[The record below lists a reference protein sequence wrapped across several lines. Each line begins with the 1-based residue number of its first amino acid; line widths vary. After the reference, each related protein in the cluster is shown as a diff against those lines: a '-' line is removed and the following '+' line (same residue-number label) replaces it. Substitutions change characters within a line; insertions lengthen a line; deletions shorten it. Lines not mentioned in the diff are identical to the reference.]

1 MSSDEELI
9 RAHREILANRGI
21 VAYVDVWQDD
31 IMNYSELW
39 QEKLIDMGAKVV
51 KKWNKNVTH
60 LVYKDGRPGIGFY
73 GSFLMNFRREYGS
86 SRGCFFNVA
95 SSTDVKET
103 THHSKFYFPIHV
115 HLNPKILIRICEES

>member
-60 LVYKDGRPGIGFY
+60 LVYKDGRPGIGFLD
-73 GSFLMNFRREYGS
+73 FW
-86 SRGCFFNVA
+86 V
-95 SSTDVKET
+95 V
-103 THHSKFYFPIHV
+103 
-115 HLNPKILIRICEES
+115 

>member
-60 LVYKDGRPGIGFY
+60 LVYKDGRPGMGFY
-73 GSFLMNFRREYGS
+73 RI
-86 SRGCFFNVA
+86 FFVNLERA
-95 SSTDVKET
+95 SSAE
-103 THHSKFYFPIHV
+103 
-115 HLNPKILIRICEES
+115 LLL

>member
-9 RAHREILANRGI
+9 QAHREILSNRGI

-39 QEKLIDMGAKVV
+39 QEKLVDMGAKVV

-60 LVYKDGRPGIGFY
+60 LVFKDGRPGMG
-73 GSFLMNFRREYGS
+73 
-86 SRGCFFNVA
+86 FNVEI
-95 SSTDVKET
+95 S
-103 THHSKFYFPIHV
+103 
-115 HLNPKILIRICEES
+115 NPLDDSHNFISL

>member
-73 GSFLMNFRREYGS
+73 RSLGLPY
-86 SRGCFFNVA
+86 FFVNLERA
-95 SSTDVKET
+95 SSAG
-103 THHSKFYFPIHV
+103 
-115 HLNPKILIRICEES
+115 LLL

>member
-9 RAHREILANRGI
+9 QAHREILSNRGI

-60 LVYKDGRPGIGFY
+60 LVFKDGRPGMGFRLT
-73 GSFLMNFRREYGS
+73 FLSDFICNIINF
-86 SRGCFFNVA
+86 V
-95 SSTDVKET
+95 
-103 THHSKFYFPIHV
+103 
-115 HLNPKILIRICEES
+115 LKINQN

>member
-9 RAHREILANRGI
+9 QAHREILSNRGI

-39 QEKLIDMGAKVV
+39 QEKLVDMGAKVV

-60 LVYKDGRPGIGFY
+60 LVFKDGRPGMGLQRFSRIGRFCQKSSMTPLNDRYRQFY
-73 GSFLMNFRREYGS
+73 IFLKRVR
-86 SRGCFFNVA
+86 
-95 SSTDVKET
+95 
-103 THHSKFYFPIHV
+103 
-115 HLNPKILIRICEES
+115 L

>member
-73 GSFLMNFRREYGS
+73 GFWVNFWREYGS
-86 SRGCFFNVA
+86 SGGCFFNVA
-95 SSTDVKET
+95 SSTDVK
-103 THHSKFYFPIHV
+103 
-115 HLNPKILIRICEES
+115 

>member
-73 GSFLMNFRREYGS
+73 QLSRVVFLTS
-86 SRGCFFNVA
+86 HPVP
-95 SSTDVKET
+95 T
-103 THHSKFYFPIHV
+103 SKRQPNILNSVFQYF
-115 HLNPKILIRICEES
+115 